1 VEENKMSDKENK
13 KINFEGVCPFCGQVS
28 LDEECNCDGAQR
40 ERKIQSQIQRATD
53 TIYELFGPDCTEN
66 GYAPV
71 ADESIKLM
79 REIVE
84 QVAYWKMYSA
94 SLHIANGIK
103 AKFSRTASGKIK
115 IERSETKKQSLEVED

>member
-1 VEENKMSDKENK
+1 MNDNENK

-28 LDEECNCDGAQR
+28 LNEECNCDGAQR

-66 GYAPV
+66 GYIPI

-79 REIVE
+79 CEIVE

-103 AKFSRTASGKIK
+103 AKISRTASG
-115 IERSETKKQSLEVED
+115 

>member
-1 VEENKMSDKENK
+1 MSDNENK
-13 KINFEGVCPFCGQVS
+13 KINFEGVCPFCGQIL
-28 LDEECNCDGAQR
+28 LDEKCNCDGAQR
-40 ERKIQSQIQRATD
+40 EQKIQSQIQRATD
-53 TIYELFGPDCTEN
+53 TIYELFGPNCTEN
-66 GYAPV
+66 GYVPI

-94 SLHIANGIK
+94 SLHIANGVK
-103 AKFSRTASGKIK
+103 AKISRTASGKIK

>member
-1 VEENKMSDKENK
+1 MNDNENK

-28 LDEECNCDGAQR
+28 LNEECNCDGAQR
-40 ERKIQSQIQRATD
+40 ERKIQSQIRRATD

-66 GYAPV
+66 GYIPI

-94 SLHIANGIK
+94 SLHIANGLK
-103 AKFSRTASGKIK
+103 AKISRTASGKIK

>member
-1 VEENKMSDKENK
+1 MSDKENK
-13 KINFEGVCPFCGQVS
+13 KINFEGICPFCGQVS

-103 AKFSRTASGKIK
+103 AKISRTASGKIK

>member
-1 VEENKMSDKENK
+1 MSDNENK
-13 KINFEGVCPFCGQVS
+13 KINFEGICPFCGQVL
-28 LDEECNCDGAQR
+28 LDEKCNCDGAQR
-40 ERKIQSQIQRATD
+40 EQKIQSQIQRATD

-66 GYAPV
+66 GYIPI

-94 SLHIANGIK
+94 SLHIANGVK
-103 AKFSRTASGKIK
+103 AKISRTASGKIK